1 MAWREGCPVTL
12 REGYS
17 CLGKGA
23 IKAGD
28 FASFTM
34 LTLPV
39 EADESF
45 RGKPNLYHADYP
57 P

>member
-1 MAWREGCPVTL
+1 MTVRKGCPVTP
-12 REGYS
+12 REGYGG
-17 CLGKGA
+17 LGKGA

>member
-39 EADESF
+39 AADESF